1 MMMIHEF
8 EIERASR
15 PIPKG
20 LGVVPQSTPVVCFGE
35 FNTAEVASLGINPSH
50 GEFLGGSGQLLSPE
64 KTRLLSRADVGVAD
78 HTALSPAQAEDVVA
92 ASRRYFRTNPYLK
105 WFSPMERWILEPLG
119 ASYFDGSACHL
130 DLSQWATQP
139 VWKNL
144 AESQR
149 AELLRQDAPFLEQ
162 QIEEGRFRLIVLNGK
177 SAISQM
183 MTAGI
188 VELERTN
195 SVKTPSANFEI
206 WEGNRGVTRFIGWNR
221 YLQSAI
227 PDTSRQ
233 KLAQFLARY

>member
-1 MMMIHEF
+1 MTIHEF

-64 KTRLLSRADVGVAD
+64 KTRILSRADVGVAD
-78 HTALSPAQAEDVVA
+78 HTALSPAQAENVVA

-105 WFSPMERWILEPLG
+105 WFSPMERWILQPLG
-119 ASYFDGSACHL
+119 TSYFDGSACHL

-162 QIEEGRFRLIVLNGK
+162 QIEEGRFSLIVLNGR

-188 VELERTN
+188 VELRKTGAVN
-195 SVKTPSANFEI
+195 TPSARFDI
-206 WEGNRGVTRFIGWNR
+206 WEGNRGATRFIGWNR
-221 YLQSAI
+221 YLQSAM
-227 PDTSRQ
+227 RNEAREE
-233 KLAQFLARY
+233 LGRWLARK

>member
-1 MMMIHEF
+1 MTIHNF

-15 PIPKG
+15 PIPTG

-50 GEFLGGSGQLLSPE
+50 GEFLGRAGRLLSPE

-78 HTALSPAQAEDVVA
+78 HTALSPTQAEDVVA

-105 WFSPMERWILEPLG
+105 WFSPMERWVLEPLG
-119 ASYFDGSACHL
+119 VSYFDGSACHL